1 MMRVINLL
9 LLLTIIMV
17 FAVLYHIRYG
27 AEAEVR
33 AIRKA
38 DRAIAAEQMTRQ
50 ILQAEW
56 TSLNDPA
63 RLEILARRHLKL
75 DPVAP
80 SQILTRET
88 LPQAGKDNLFS
99 VALPLSPVAVEG
111 GRE

>member
-1 MMRVINLL
+1 MRVVNLFL
-9 LLLTIIMV
+9 LFTIITV

-27 AEAEVR
+27 AEAEVQ

-75 DPVAP
+75 DPVTA

-88 LPQAGKDNLFS
+88 LPQAGEDKLFAIS
-99 VALPLSPVAVEG
+99 LPVSPVVIEG